1 MDPITGAIVAGAG
14 ALYQNYEAKK
24 AAKKQMGFQAHMSNT
39 AYQRAM
45 SDMREAGLNPI
56 LAAKQGGASTP
67 AGAMANIGNVGQ
79 AGMQGYGVSSSAKQS
94 IAQTQKIKEEAKQ
107 VAQTTGFQETVHK
120 ERWSRLFAGM
130 GPDNVLASVFASL
143 AGVDVQEVLQG
154 RAVSVNTRKNLEDFV
169 RYVQANKN
177 FITTTTS
184 SIDELGR
191 RLGEMFNIWEKSVK

>member
-1 MDPITGAIVAGAG
+1 
-14 ALYQNYEAKK
+14 
-24 AAKKQMGFQAHMSNT
+24 
-39 AYQRAM
+39 
-45 SDMREAGLNPI
+45 
-56 LAAKQGGASTP
+56 
-67 AGAMANIGNVGQ
+67 
-79 AGMQGYGVSSSAKQS
+79 
-94 IAQTQKIKEEAKQ
+94 
-107 VAQTTGFQETVHK
+107 
-120 ERWSRLFAGM
+120 
-130 GPDNVLASVFASL
+130 LASVFASL